1 MSSQWRLDPMEAF
14 PVSAKDSKIY
24 DNDEEEIV
32 TAAKTLLALKHSGQS
47 SASSTAI
54 TTPSNARNLTR
65 YTGYGDFCFGRK
77 PLSGTPSCPKI
88 SGYTIYTD
96 EEAIGLRLES
106 SYHLVSET
114 GEFERTGSFLFL
126 NLPLDV
132 RLQILGL
139 LVAPLFKY
147 NSNTKKHILR
157 LKIENDDPDILAS
170 YFDGGLEAN
179 LAGIARITLVN
190 GNMLFHGPRSWH
202 EREIIYKCLEREFHR
217 DSQPHPERSYPYR
230 CNAQVEMLRLDPS
243 RIDTDWLMIEH
254 VRQLSN
260 VSTQFRH
267 ELGSVIWTSIHLEID
282 GSDYSATSQSF
293 FAFLKERPAIHRSI
307 KSIHIKLNCIDQGYY
322 NLAHISR
329 WCEYLNGKVELASLS
344 IDLIAERKDLEHL
357 VLGGGPLSHLLSV
370 RNLTVTSEFKLMA
383 YVCETKLTRVGALY
397 EENRTDYVH
406 YLMGLQR
413 RFREP
418 IRQVLMPNTIRQSRL
433 ATKNMEEYRKAR
445 NTRHSSGRRSGAPVL
460 PATEENGFTTV
471 YNDLFW
477 FRNPPGYIDR
487 LRAAIR
493 LEGAVGT

>member
-1 MSSQWRLDPMEAF
+1 MEAF

-54 TTPSNARNLTR
+54 TTPSNAGNLTR

-77 PLSGTPSCPKI
+77 PLSGIPSCLKI

-190 GNMLFHGPRSWH
+190 GNMLAGV
-202 EREIIYKCLEREFHR
+202 

-254 VRQLSN
+254 
-260 VSTQFRH
+260 FRH

-370 RNLTVTSEFKLMA
+370 RNLTVTSEEFKFMA

-433 ATKNMEEYRKAR
+433 ATKHMEEYRKAR
-445 NTRHSSGRRSGAPVL
+445 TTRHSSGRRSGAPIL
-460 PATEENGFTTV
+460 PATEEDGFTTV

-493 LEGAVGT
+493 LEGAIET